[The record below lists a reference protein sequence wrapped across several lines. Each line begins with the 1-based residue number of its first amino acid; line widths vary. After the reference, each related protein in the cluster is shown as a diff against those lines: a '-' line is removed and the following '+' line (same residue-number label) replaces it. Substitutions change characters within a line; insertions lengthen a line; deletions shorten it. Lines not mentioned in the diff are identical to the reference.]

1 MNVLIKADHIINSE
15 KKNVILLLFHLNALK
30 GYICQNGFKSY
41 NRRMNMKD
49 LDYYL
54 NLPYEI
60 IIKKLDEK
68 DGGGYFARY
77 KDFPYIMGDGENEI
91 EALKD
96 LKEAFKGA
104 LEVMLEKGDYIK
116 EPIDNE
122 AKIRINITLPKSLV
136 EAIDTISDNRSKFLA
151 DLANSAIK
159 SYKIST

>member
-1 MNVLIKADHIINSE
+1 
-15 KKNVILLLFHLNALK
+15 
-30 GYICQNGFKSY
+30 
-41 NRRMNMKD
+41 MKD
-49 LDYYL
+49 LDCYL
-54 NLPYEI
+54 DLPYEI

-68 DGGGYFARY
+68 DGEGYFARY
-77 KDFPYIMGDGENEI
+77 KDFPYIMRDGENEI
-91 EALKD
+91 ETLKD

-104 LEVMLEKGDYIK
+104 LEVMLEKGYYIK

-136 EAIDTISDNRSKFLA
+136 EAIDTISKFLA